1 MKEARKSWHDYN
13 TDISKKHISSSDP
26 YSNSIAMT
34 WRIQDIWKQDFINV
48 ESNIQRSKMAEL

>member
-13 TDISKKHISSSDP
+13 TDISKKHISSDP